1 MTGDIFLR
9 PKEAR
14 RIHVLEQ
21 VATGKLTA
29 CEAAELLGLSLRQIF
44 RLKAGFAV
52 EGLAALAH
60 KNRGRPPKHAVPQS
74 VKEFASM
81 LATFIGEPTNWR

>member
-44 RLKAGFAV
+44 SLNAGFAV